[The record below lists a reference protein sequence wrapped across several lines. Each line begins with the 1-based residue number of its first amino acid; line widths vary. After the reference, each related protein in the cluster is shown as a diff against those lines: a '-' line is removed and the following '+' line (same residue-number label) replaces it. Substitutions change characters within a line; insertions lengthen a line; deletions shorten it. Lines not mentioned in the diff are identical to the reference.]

1 MSDEGGT
8 SGSNSRGRHPI
19 LEAFGM
25 KLEVSNP
32 RLAELLTM
40 DAKEALTT
48 DVRKLGSAREVRQ
61 ARAEAEEAAP
71 DVVMAPAVARD
82 EEEARQRHEF
92 RAAVMESGAA
102 LGFDAGADGVWNSP
116 TGVTILTRAIERP
129 MSFAAATHYVA
140 ELASRRATIAGPE
153 SSALFVVDGQQ
164 MADVFKVAV
173 RQGRLHD
180 VMRTISLDN
189 LAELRRLLAAGALNH
204 HQVVVLLAPVA
215 DIDAGELLSIMRA
228 SADE

>member
-1 MSDEGGT
+1 MSDDGGT
-8 SGSNSRGRHPI
+8 SRTGPEGRHPV
-19 LEAFGM
+19 LEVFGM

-48 DVRKLGSAREVRQ
+48 DVRQLGSAEDVREQQR
-61 ARAEAEEAAP
+61 EAAEAAP
-71 DVVMAPAVARD
+71 DVVVAPQLAKD
-82 EEEARQRHEF
+82 EEDARQRHEF
-92 RAAVMESGAA
+92 RAVVLEAGVA
-102 LGFDAGADGVWNSP
+102 LGFDAGTDGLWQSP
-116 TGVTILTRAIERP
+116 TGVTILTRAIEKP
-129 MSFAAATHYVA
+129 MSFAGATHYVS
-140 ELASRRATIAGPE
+140 ELAVRREAIAGPE

-164 MADVFKVAV
+164 TADVFKVAV

-189 LAELRRLLAAGALNH
+189 LFDLKKLFAAGSINH
-204 HQVVVLLAPVA
+204 HQAVVLLAPVA

-228 SADE
+228 SAAG

>member
-1 MSDEGGT
+1 MSDEDGA

-48 DVRKLGSAREVRQ
+48 EVRKLGPAQEVQ

-71 DVVMAPAVARD
+71 DVVIAPAVARD

-116 TGVTILTRAIERP
+116 TGVTILTRAIESP

-140 ELASRRATIAGPE
+140 ELASRRATIAGPK

-164 MADVFKVAV
+164 TADVFKVAV